1 MDKEE
6 KSSRG
11 VFARFTDLLIGLGLG
26 ESMLR
31 AGTTVLSVAMLGG
44 AVWLLQSF
52 YARTPESGGASEAAA
67 TEPAISV
74 EGIASVPQQD
84 FNAFYGIPR
93 IAQPYTTIP
102 TRPRQ
107 ELVKYTVEDGDTV
120 FGIAEKFGLKPETI
134 LWGNYGL
141 LLDSPHSLKPGQ
153 ELIVLPV
160 DGVYW
165 QWVADNKGG
174 LPAFA
179 KYFGVQPEDIINLP
193 ANHLDP
199 AVVGDINTPNIPD
212 GSWLVIPGGKRDF
225 ISWSAPLGVT
235 RADPAFARVLGP
247 GACEAI
253 NGGAVGYGTF
263 IWPSGQ
269 HILSGFDYSPGTN
282 HFGIDIAGDTGEPV
296 WATDAGVIVYAGWNN
311 WGYGNMVLVDHGGG
325 FQSLYA
331 HLSGISVGCGQS
343 LGQGDIIG
351 ALGNTGNSSG
361 SHLHFEI
368 MTSHAKINP
377 WDVLPPP

>member
-1 MDKEE
+1 MDNEE
-6 KSSRG
+6 KGSRG
-11 VFARFTDLLIGLGLG
+11 IFTRFTDLLIGLGLG

-31 AGTTVLSVAMLGG
+31 AGTILLSIVMLGG

-52 YARTPESGGASEAAA
+52 YARSPEVRGTTQAPV
-67 TEPAISV
+67 TEPTISV
-74 EGIASVPQQD
+74 EGIANVAQQD
-84 FNAFYGIPR
+84 FNTFYGIPR
-93 IAQPYTTIP
+93 IAQPFTIIP
-102 TRPRQ
+102 TRPR
-107 ELVKYTVEDGDTV
+107 EKIVKYIVEDGDTV
-120 FGIAEKFGLKPETI
+120 FGIAEKFGLKPETV

-153 ELIVLPV
+153 ELLILPV

-165 QWVADNKGG
+165 QWLADNKGG

-179 KYFGVQPEDIINLP
+179 KYFGVQPEDILNLP
-193 ANHLDP
+193 ANHLDA

-212 GSWLVIPGGKRDF
+212 GTWLVIPGGKRDF
-225 ISWSAPLGVT
+225 ISWSAPLGIT
-235 RADPAFARVLGP
+235 RTDPAFARNLGP
-247 GACEAI
+247 GVCGTI

-263 IWPSGQ
+263 IWPSSK
-269 HILSGFDYSPGTN
+269 HYLSGFDYTPGTN
-282 HFGIDIAGDTGEPV
+282 HYGIDIAGETGEPV

-331 HLSGISVGCGQS
+331 HLSAISVACGQS
-343 LGQGDIIG
+343 LGQGDILG
-351 ALGNTGNSSG
+351 ALGSTGNSSG
-361 SHLHFEI
+361 PHLHFEI

>member
-11 VFARFTDLLIGLGLG
+11 IFVRFTDMLIGLGLG

-31 AGTTVLSVAMLGG
+31 AATTVLSVAMLGG
-44 AVWLLQSF
+44 AVWLLQAF
-52 YARTPESGGASEAAA
+52 YNLAPTTGGAAEAAV
-67 TEPAISV
+67 TEPAIGV

-84 FNAFYGIPR
+84 FNTFYGIPR

-102 TRPRQ
+102 TRPRE

-120 FGIAEKFGLKPETI
+120 FGIAEKFGLKPETV

-153 ELIVLPV
+153 ELIILPV

-179 KYFGVQPEDIINLP
+179 KYFGVQTEDILNLP

-199 AVVGDINTPNIPD
+199 AVVGDVNNPNIPD
-212 GSWLVIPGGKRDF
+212 GTWLVIPGGKRDF

-263 IWPSGQ
+263 IWPSGK
-269 HILSGFDYSPGTN
+269 HYLSGFDYTPGTN
-282 HFGIDIAGDTGEPV
+282 HYGIDIAGETGEPV

-331 HLSGISVGCGQS
+331 HLSAISVACGQS
-343 LGQGDIIG
+343 VGQGDIIG
-351 ALGNTGNSSG
+351 ALGSTGNSTG